1 MAADNSPI
9 LLKPI
14 AITVVVA
21 LVFLVALKPI
31 LDTYYTEMFEGEEY
45 RKVGSLQP
53 AELNALHAA
62 EAKGFASAPIK
73 LDKAMAMVARDRAI
87 AAISPEQ
94 STDTASLVGW
104 AQLPKDGLGSLPPVP
119 SAAPSSSAA
128 PASSAPAPVP
138 AGSGSAVPAPAG
150 SAPAPGPPAPAP
162 APSGAPAPSRAPAP
176 HT

>member
-21 LVFLVALKPI
+21 IAFLIGLKPI

-87 AAISPEQ
+87 ASISPEQ
-94 STDTASLVGW
+94 STDTASLGGW
-104 AQLPKDGLGSLPPVP
+104 AQLPKTGLGSLPP
-119 SAAPSSSAA
+119 APSGSAA
-128 PASSAPAPVP
+128 PATSASSGTVP
-138 AGSGSAVPAPAG
+138 AAPPGPSGSASAALPPGSASAPPATSASAAPA
-150 SAPAPGPPAPAP
+150 
-162 APSGAPAPSRAPAP
+162 
-176 HT
+176 T